1 GGHAARHRRVLA
13 LRLVRYALKP
23 VVEVTGLSVDRAL
36 VAGLLAADTGWIL
49 PGVLQL
55 SHALLVSSLARIVGG
70 LVGCESLA
78 WPVLR
83 EAVSESNA
91 VPHHHRHAPG
101 LTVAQHIIIIGE
113 VFVHVRALSHG
124 GLLWL
129 RVAHEMRRDADVERG
144 ERGDDGALH
153 VAVVQAVGK
162 AAQAGIDCVQERVA
176 CSERQQRRCA
186 PQLARLRSGEGA
198 FHVWPPLRR
207 RAASTRARCR
217 ASVMCWGS
225 SASDSGFNDT
235 GWP

>member
-1 GGHAARHRRVLA
+1 
-13 LRLVRYALKP
+13 
-23 VVEVTGLSVDRAL
+23 
-36 VAGLLAADTGWIL
+36 
-49 PGVLQL
+49 
-55 SHALLVSSLARIVGG
+55 
-70 LVGCESLA
+70 
-78 WPVLR
+78 
-83 EAVSESNA
+83 
-91 VPHHHRHAPG
+91 
-101 LTVAQHIIIIGE
+101 
-113 VFVHVRALSHG
+113 HVRALSHG

-176 CSERQQRRCA
+176 GSDPHPKPSPPPPPPFPSA
-186 PQLARLRSGEGA
+186 GGA
-198 FHVWPPLRR
+198 FAVWPPLRR